1 MPEQLPRPP
10 NARLH
15 LIADQKNVVL
25 VAKRPAFLQVVIVGN
40 NDSRVALDGLDD
52 ESSEVGSGGLEG
64 SSEGCLVVELDQ
76 FFRSG
81 DRAADVGDQRAVVAS

>member
-10 NARLH
+10 NSRLH
-15 LIADQKNVVL
+15 LVADQENVVL

-40 NDSRVALDGLDD
+40 DDSRVALDGLDD
-52 ESSEVGSGGLEG
+52 ESGAIGPGGLEG
-64 SSEGCLVVELDQ
+64 SSEGRLVVELDQ

-81 DRAADVGDQRAVVAS
+81 D